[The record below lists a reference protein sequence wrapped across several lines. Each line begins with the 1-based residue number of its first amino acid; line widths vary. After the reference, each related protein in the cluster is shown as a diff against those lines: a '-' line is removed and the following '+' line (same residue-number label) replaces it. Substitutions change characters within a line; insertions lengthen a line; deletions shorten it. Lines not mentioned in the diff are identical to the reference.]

1 MHINRIEEEVLRILT
16 NNLELNN
23 HLSRKKLLKNE
34 IEEWDSLKHIT
45 IITELETVFDIQFEP
60 NEIEL
65 LVSSEIIIDLISKKL

>member
-1 MHINRIEEEVLRILT
+1 MHTNRIEEEVLRILT

-23 HLSRKKLLKNE
+23 YFSKKKLSKKE

-60 NEIEL
+60 EEIEM
-65 LVSSEIIIDLISKKL
+65 LVSSEKIIDFISKKL